1 MRYNRPFHDVESNHP
16 KLFEQRT
23 ILFTMPFPM
32 HNVLFVQYVFLPTE
46 QTETYFKICILTYD
60 LTYICPGL
68 FDWKENTFFFIF
80 VYFKL

>member
-1 MRYNRPFHDVESNHP
+1 
-16 KLFEQRT
+16 
-23 ILFTMPFPM
+23 M

>member
-1 MRYNRPFHDVESNHP
+1 MANAATTAFVA
-16 KLFEQRT
+16 L
-23 ILFTMPFPM
+23 

-46 QTETYFKICILTYD
+46 QSETYFKIFILIFD
-60 LTYICPGL
+60 STYICPDL